1 VQLCTMRLTRPRR
14 QCSTCIVL
22 HNMRSH
28 SSYNVSGRQ
37 GARLEL
43 LILITPLWHDGRG
56 QPVSTL
62 GTEPGPTSPR
72 KILHPASC
80 VVERSASFDSLEPPL
95 TRECGSAVPT
105 FRTTYW
111 NCISLSLAHRSRL
124 SRCECLSALCLP
136 CLCKLAVTAL
146 AVMEPLVTSPIN
158 HDTLLQRLVT
168 FDRTLSTLND

>member
-1 VQLCTMRLTRPRR
+1 MRLTRPRR

-124 SRCECLSALCLP
+124 TRLSRCECLGGWFLP
-136 CLCKLAVTAL
+136 RLCKLAVTAPT
-146 AVMEPLVTSPIN
+146 VMEPLVTFPFPFNYSMISYY
-158 HDTLLQRLVT
+158 LLQRT
-168 FDRTLSTLND
+168 PSTL